1 MLAALGV
8 AVEIVPHLP
17 KTHLDGAALRVAD
30 APPVIGLT
38 LRYDRIDN
46 FWFCLMH
53 ELAHV
58 GRHLDAG
65 EDASFVH
72 DHSLRGSEEP
82 NGGSKETEADELAEE
97 ALVPKAAWDA
107 SEAARHPSGM
117 AVMALASD
125 LDIHPAIVA
134 GRVRYKLDNYRLLS
148 QFVGSGHVRQQFEWG
163 QGYL

>member
-1 MLAALGV
+1 MSHGETQETAL
-8 AVEIVPHLP
+8 E
-17 KTHLDGAALRVAD
+17 
-30 APPVIGLT
+30 
-38 LRYDRIDN
+38 
-46 FWFCLMH
+46 
-53 ELAHV
+53 HV

-72 DHSLRGSEEP
+72 DHSLRGIEEP

-117 AVMALASD
+117 ALASD
-125 LDIHPAIVA
+125 LDIHPAVVA
-134 GRVRYKLDNYRLLS
+134 GRVRYKLGNYRLLS

>member
-1 MLAALGV
+1 MHKYEIVIYWSNEDGAYVAEAPELPGCMAHADTQEAAL
-8 AVEIVPHLP
+8 E
-17 KTHLDGAALRVAD
+17 
-30 APPVIGLT
+30 
-38 LRYDRIDN
+38 
-46 FWFCLMH
+46 
-53 ELAHV
+53 HV

-72 DHSLRGSEEP
+72 DHSLRDREEP

-125 LDIHPAIVA
+125 LDIHPAIVV

-148 QFVGSGHVRQQFEWG
+148 QFVGSGQVRRQFESV
-163 QGYL
+163 

>member
-1 MLAALGV
+1 MHKYEIIIYWSNEDGAYVAEAPELPGCTAHGDTQEAALEH
-8 AVEIVPHLP
+8 A
-17 KTHLDGAALRVAD
+17 
-30 APPVIGLT
+30 
-38 LRYDRIDN
+38 
-46 FWFCLMH
+46 
-53 ELAHV
+53 

-72 DHSLRGSEEP
+72 DHSLRDREEP
-82 NGGSKETEADELAEE
+82 NGGSKDRGGRLAEE

-125 LDIHPAIVA
+125 LDIHPAIVS

-148 QFVGSGHVRQQFEWG
+148 QFVGSGHVRQQFA
-163 QGYL
+163 